1 MKNKEYLLLQ
11 MFADPAQS
19 ETIPTDPAPA
29 DPKPED
35 KKEETKPEA
44 KYTDEDLNKLINKK
58 FAEWQEKKEKE
69 LTEAK
74 KLAEMNA
81 QERAEHERDE
91 MKRQLETLMKQ
102 QSLTEMTKT
111 ARAMLTEKEI
121 HVSDDLL
128 SMLVSEDAD
137 KTKSTID
144 SFVEL
149 FQGAVKSAVADALK
163 GNIPKTG
170 ASSGTTKEQIMAV
183 KDRAERQRLIRENM
197 ELFK

>member
-1 MKNKEYLLLQ
+1 MKNKEYLSLQ
-11 MFADPAQS
+11 MFADPAPS
-19 ETIPTDPAPA
+19 EPNPTDQVPV
-29 DPKPED
+29 DQNSED
-35 KKEETKPEA
+35 KKEDQKPEA
-44 KYTDEDLNKLINKK
+44 KYTDEDMNKLINKK

-137 KTKSTID
+137 KTKSTMD

-163 GNIPKTG
+163 GNTPKTG
-170 ASSGTTKEQIMAV
+170 ATSGVTKEQIMAV

>member
-121 HVSDDLL
+121 NVSDDLL

-163 GNIPKTG
+163 GNTPKTG
-170 ASSGTTKEQIMAV
+170 APSGVTKEQIMAV
-183 KDRAERQRLIRENM
+183 KDRSERQRLIRENM

>member
-111 ARAMLTEKEI
+111 VQNLLTEKEI
-121 HVSDDLL
+121 NVSDDLL

-149 FQGAVKSAVADALK
+149 FQGAVKNAVANALK

>member
-35 KKEETKPEA
+35 KKEDQKPEA
-44 KYTDEDLNKLINKK
+44 KYTDEDINKLINKK

-163 GNIPKTG
+163 GNTPKTG
-170 ASSGTTKEQIMAV
+170 APSGVTKEQIMAV
-183 KDRAERQRLIRENM
+183 KDRSERQRLIRENM

>member
-19 ETIPTDPAPA
+19 ETIPTNPAPA

-121 HVSDDLL
+121 NVSDDLL

-149 FQGAVKSAVADALK
+149 FQGAVKNAVANALK

>member
-163 GNIPKTG
+163 GNTPKTG
-170 ASSGTTKEQIMAV
+170 APSGVTKEQIMAV
-183 KDRAERQRLIRENM
+183 KDRSERQRLIRENM

>member
-11 MFADPAQS
+11 MFADPAPS

-102 QSLTEMTKT
+102 QILTEMTKT
-111 ARAMLTEKEI
+111 ASTMLADKEI
-121 HVSDDLL
+121 NVSDDLL

-144 SFVEL
+144 SFVGL
-149 FQGAVKSAVADALK
+149 FQAAVKRAVANALK

-170 ASSGTTKEQIMAV
+170 APSGVTKEQIMAV
-183 KDRAERQRLIRENM
+183 KDRSERQRLIRENM

>member
-121 HVSDDLL
+121 NVSDDLL

-149 FQGAVKSAVADALK
+149 FQGAVKNAVANALK

>member
-29 DPKPED
+29 APKPED

-121 HVSDDLL
+121 NVSDDLL

-149 FQGAVKSAVADALK
+149 FQGAVKSAVANALK

>member
-35 KKEETKPEA
+35 KKEDQKPEA
-44 KYTDEDLNKLINKK
+44 KYTDEDMNKLINKK
-58 FAEWQEKKEKE
+58 LAEWQEKKEKE

>member
-29 DPKPED
+29 DPRPED

-121 HVSDDLL
+121 NVSDDLL

-149 FQGAVKSAVADALK
+149 FQGAVKNAVANALK

>member
-121 HVSDDLL
+121 NVSDDLL

-149 FQGAVKSAVADALK
+149 FQGAVKSAVANALK

>member
-1 MKNKEYLLLQ
+1 MKNKEYLSLQ
-11 MFADPAQS
+11 MFADPAPS
-19 ETIPTDPAPA
+19 EPILTDPAPV
-29 DPKPED
+29 DQNPED
-35 KKEETKPEA
+35 KKEDQKPEA
-44 KYTDEDLNKLINKK
+44 KYTDEDMNKLINKK

-91 MKRQLETLMKQ
+91 MKSQLETLMKQ

-137 KTKSTID
+137 KTKSTMD

-163 GNIPKTG
+163 GNTPKTG
-170 ASSGTTKEQIMAV
+170 APSGVTKEQIMAV

>member
-91 MKRQLETLMKQ
+91 MKRQLEALMKQ

-149 FQGAVKSAVADALK
+149 FQGAVKSAVANALK

>member
-58 FAEWQEKKEKE
+58 FAEWQEMKEKE

-121 HVSDDLL
+121 NVSDDLL

-149 FQGAVKSAVADALK
+149 FQGAVKNAVANALK

>member
-35 KKEETKPEA
+35 KKEDQKPEA
-44 KYTDEDLNKLINKK
+44 KYTDEDMNKLINKK

>member
-11 MFADPAQS
+11 MFADPAPL

-35 KKEETKPEA
+35 KKEQAKPEA

-121 HVSDDLL
+121 NVSDDLL

-163 GNIPKTG
+163 GNTPKTG
-170 ASSGTTKEQIMAV
+170 APSGVTKEQIMAV

>member
-121 HVSDDLL
+121 TVSDDLL

-149 FQGAVKSAVADALK
+149 FQGAVKSAVANALK

>member
-11 MFADPAQS
+11 MFADPAPS

-163 GNIPKTG
+163 GNTPKTG
-170 ASSGTTKEQIMAV
+170 APSGVTKEQIMAV